1 MSPSASRD
9 LRVAAGNGI
18 HPTFKLMSLYETAP
32 IRFPFP
38 MLRPFVPW
46 NPALSGTLLEGPPK
60 NPYIVLRWCL

>member
-1 MSPSASRD
+1 
-9 LRVAAGNGI
+9 
-18 HPTFKLMSLYETAP
+18 MSLYETAP